1 MRLALTLQLTMTIA
15 GAGLASAQDYPIPNK
30 PLRILTAGVGGG
42 SDFSSRMVAQ
52 GLAPALGQQV
62 IVDNRAAGVIPGQI
76 VSQAPPDGHTLL
88 VTSGVLWL
96 RPLLRSDVPY
106 DPVKAFTPVSTINK
120 GYNVLVVT
128 QSLPVK
134 SVKELIAFAKA
145 KPGVLNYSTGSTG
158 SSSHLAPELF
168 KSLTGVDMV
177 RIPYK
182 SGATEMADLI
192 GGQVQLTFGT
202 AGTVMPHVKSGKL
215 RPLAVSSTKPTALAP
230 GLPTI
235 AAAGVPGYETATTAG
250 MWVPAGTP
258 SAIIQ
263 RLSQE
268 VARYLNQPDVKER
281 FLNTGTEAV
290 ASTSKEFAD
299 YIRSDM
305 VKWGKIIKDKGIR
318 DDE

>member
-1 MRLALTLQLTMTIA
+1 MQCSLKSGLAVLAVFTGIA
-15 GAGLASAQDYPIPNK
+15 GAQDYPNPNK
-30 PLRILTAGVGGG
+30 PMRILTAGIGGG
-42 SDFSSRMVAQ
+42 SDFSSRLVAQ
-52 GLAPALGQQV
+52 GLSQAFGQQV

-106 DPVKAFTPVSTINK
+106 DPVKAFATVSTINK

-134 SVKELIAFAKA
+134 SVKELIAYAKA
-145 KPGVLNYSTGSTG
+145 KPGALNCSTGSTG

-168 KSLTGVDMV
+168 KSMTGIEMV

-202 AGTVMPHVKSGKL
+202 AGTVMPHVKTGKL
-215 RPLAVSSTKPTALAP
+215 RALAISSTKPTPLAP

-235 AAAGVPGYETATTAG
+235 AESGVPGYETATTAG
-250 MWVPAGTP
+250 MWVPTGTP
-258 SAIIQ
+258 AVIIQ
-263 RLSQE
+263 RLNQE
-268 VARYLNQPDVKER
+268 VTRYLSRPEVKER
-281 FLNTGTEAV
+281 FLATGTEAV
-290 ASTSKEFAD
+290 ASAPREFAD
-299 YIRSDM
+299 YIRADM
-305 VKWGKIIKDKGIR
+305 SKWGKIIKDNNIR